1 MVRNRQMRQLETEKG
16 ENRKGEKQGANET
29 VGNRE
34 KQKMGNIGRG
44 KQGKNEKQT
53 GGKQR

>member
-1 MVRNRQMRQLETEKG
+1 MWETEKG

-29 VGNRE
+29 DGNRE